1 MSARRIQDEND
12 AKDCIERT
20 RASGF
25 TLSAWA
31 RAEGVDGRSHR
42 AWNVNLA
49 RGGAGVRRKK
59 ASPAKPGRQMRLVE
73 LVSMTA
79 PSLSGRYLVR
89 LAQLELEVDA
99 QFDETT
105 LRRLIGVLRS
115 C

>member
-1 MSARRIQDEND
+1 MSARKIQDEND
-12 AKDCIERT
+12 AKDCIERMK
-20 RASGF
+20 ASGL
-25 TLSAWA
+25 TLTAWA
-31 RAEGVDGRSHR
+31 RAEGVDGRSLH

-49 RGGAGVRRKK
+49 RGGAGIRRKK
-59 ASPAKPGRQMRLVE
+59 ASPAKRGRQMRLVE
-73 LVSMTA
+73 LVPMTV